1 MMPLS
6 PSQLQSP
13 SATSPL
19 ATALSAC
26 RGAFIAIGVFSGVIN
41 VLLLTGSL
49 YMLQVYDRVLPSRS
63 VPTLVALSVLVIG
76 LYAFQGFLEW
86 IRGRM
91 LTRIGR
97 SLDEALSSQ
106 VYEAIVALPLRVRSS
121 GDGLQALRDLDQVRL
136 FLSSVGPTAL
146 FDMPWMPLYMGLC
159 FMFHFWIGI
168 AALTGAG
175 ILVTLTLLTEALS
188 RRPTR
193 AAAGFGATRM
203 MLAEASRRNAE
214 VLRAMGMSR
223 RLLARWSAANA
234 KYMAAQE
241 GASDVAGGLGTASR
255 VLRMALQ
262 STVLAVGAYLTI
274 FQEATPGIIIASSI
288 LVSRALAPVELA
300 IAHWRNFVSARQGWT
315 RLSELMGRLTSGE
328 TPMALPAPS
337 ASLAVEA
344 VTIVPPGQQNAVV
357 QNLSFRLE
365 SGQGLGII
373 GPSAAGK
380 SSLARAVVGVWQPAR
395 GKIRLDSA
403 ALEQWPLEDLG
414 RHIGY
419 VPQDVELFDGT
430 VAENIARFEPD
441 PDPAAIVA
449 AAQAASVHELVL
461 RLPDGYETQIG
472 EGGATLSA
480 GQRQRLALARA
491 LYGDPFLVVL
501 DEPNSN
507 LDSEGDQAL
516 TRAILG
522 IRKRGGLVVVIAHR
536 PAALAGV
543 DLVLAM
549 ANGQAQAFG
558 PKEEVLR
565 KVLQS
570 PKVVTPMP
578 KVVVDAQGY
587 SS

>member
-1 MMPLS
+1 MPIS
-6 PSQLQSP
+6 PNQLQSP
-13 SATSPL
+13 SASPL

-26 RGAFIAIGVFSGVIN
+26 RGAFIAIGIFSGVIN

-63 VPTLVALSVLVIG
+63 VATLLALSLLAVG
-76 LYAFQGFLEW
+76 LYAFQGLLEW

-91 LTRIGR
+91 LARIGR

-106 VYEAIVALPLRVRSS
+106 VYEAVVAAPLRGRNS

-136 FLSSVGPTAL
+136 FLSSIGPTAL
-146 FDMPWMPLYMGLC
+146 FDMPWIPLYMGLC
-159 FMFHFWIGI
+159 FAFHFWIGI
-168 AALTGAG
+168 TALVGAA
-175 ILVTLTLLTEALS
+175 ILITLTLLTEALS
-188 RRPTR
+188 RKPTR

-203 MLAEASRRNAE
+203 MLAEASRRNSE

-223 RLLARWSAANA
+223 RLAARWSAANA

-241 GASDVAGGLGTASR
+241 GASDVAGGLGAASK

-262 STVLAVGAYLTI
+262 SAVLAVAAYLTI
-274 FQEATPGIIIASSI
+274 FQEATAGVIIASSI

-300 IAHWRNFVSARQGWT
+300 IAHWRNFVSARQGWR
-315 RLSELMGRLTSGE
+315 RLSELMGRLGPGE
-328 TPMALPAPS
+328 APMALPAPS
-337 ASLAVEA
+337 ASLTVEA
-344 VTIVPPGQQNAVV
+344 ITIVPPGQQNAVV
-357 QNLSFRLE
+357 QNLSFRME
-365 SGQGLGII
+365 RGQALGII

-380 SSLARAVVGVWQPAR
+380 SSLARAVVGVWQPSR
-395 GKIRLDSA
+395 GKVRLDNAS
-403 ALEQWPLEDLG
+403 LEQWPIDDLG
-414 RHIGY
+414 QHIGY

-441 PDPAAIVA
+441 ADPAAIVA
-449 AAQAASVHELVL
+449 AAQAAGVHELIL
-461 RLPDGYETQIG
+461 RLADGYETQIG

-516 TRAILG
+516 TKAILG
-522 IRKRGGLVVVIAHR
+522 VRERGGLVVVIAHR
-536 PAALAGV
+536 PTALAGV

-549 ANGQAQAFG
+549 ANGQSQAFG

-565 KVLQS
+565 KVLQT
-570 PKVVTPMP
+570 PRAVTPMP
-578 KVVVDAQGY
+578 KVVVDAKG
-587 SS
+587 

>member
-1 MMPLS
+1 MPLS
-6 PSQLQSP
+6 PNQLQSP
-13 SATSPL
+13 SANSSL

-26 RGAFIAIGVFSGVIN
+26 RGAFIAIGIFSGVIN

-63 VPTLVALSVLVIG
+63 VATLLVLSLLAIG
-76 LYAFQGFLEW
+76 LYAFQGLLEW

-91 LTRIGR
+91 LARIGR
-97 SLDEALSSQ
+97 SLDEALSSR
-106 VYEAIVALPLRVRSS
+106 VYEAVVASPLRARSS

-136 FLSSVGPTAL
+136 FLSSIGPTAL

-159 FMFHFWIGI
+159 FAFHFWIGI
-168 AALTGAG
+168 TALVGAA

-214 VLRAMGMSR
+214 VLRAMGMSQ
-223 RLLARWSAANA
+223 RLAARWSAANA

-241 GASDVAGGLGTASR
+241 GASDVAGGLGAASK

-262 STVLAVGAYLTI
+262 SAVLAVAAYLTI
-274 FQEATPGIIIASSI
+274 FQEATAGVIIASSI

-300 IAHWRNFVSARQGWT
+300 IAHWRNFVGARQGWR
-315 RLSELMGRLTSGE
+315 RLSELMGRLASVE

-357 QNLSFRLE
+357 QNLSFRMA

-380 SSLARAVVGVWQPAR
+380 SSLARAVVGVWQPSR

-403 ALEQWPLEDLG
+403 ALEQWPLDDLG

-449 AAQAASVHELVL
+449 AAQAAGVHELIL
-461 RLPDGYETQIG
+461 RLADGYETQIG

-522 IRKRGGLVVVIAHR
+522 VRERGGLVVVIAHR
-536 PAALAGV
+536 PTALAGV

-549 ANGQAQAFG
+549 ANGQSQAFG

-565 KVLQS
+565 KVLQT
-570 PKVVTPMP
+570 PRAVTPMP
-578 KVVVDAQGY
+578 KVVVDAQG
-587 SS
+587 

>member
-1 MMPLS
+1 MPLS
-6 PSQLQSP
+6 PAQLQSP
-13 SATSPL
+13 AASSPL

-26 RGAFIAIGVFSGVIN
+26 RGAFIAIAIFSGVIN

-63 VPTLVALSVLVIG
+63 VATLLALSALAIG
-76 LYAFQGFLEW
+76 LYSFQGLLEW
-86 IRGRM
+86 IRSRM
-91 LTRIGR
+91 LARIGR
-97 SLDEALSSQ
+97 SLDEALSGR
-106 VYEAIVALPLRVRSS
+106 VYETIIALPLRARSS

-159 FMFHFWIGI
+159 FAFHYWIGI
-168 AALTGAG
+168 TALTGAG

-188 RRPTR
+188 RKPTR

-203 MLAEASRRNAE
+203 MLAETSRRNCE

-223 RLLARWSAANA
+223 RLMARWSVANA

-241 GASDVAGGLGTASR
+241 GASDVAGGLGSASK

-262 STVLAVGAYLTI
+262 SAVLAVGAYLTI

-288 LVSRALAPVELA
+288 LVSRALAPIELA
-300 IAHWRNFVSARQGWT
+300 IAHWRNFVSARQGWR
-315 RLSELMGRLTSGE
+315 RLSELLGRLASGE
-328 TPMALPAPS
+328 TPMALPAPH
-337 ASLAVEA
+337 ASLGVEA

-357 QNLSFRLE
+357 QNLSFRMV

-380 SSLARAVVGVWQPAR
+380 SSLARAVVGVWQPSR

-403 ALEQWPLEDLG
+403 ALEQWSPDDLG
-414 RHIGY
+414 QHIGY

-430 VAENIARFEPD
+430 VAENIARFIPD
-441 PDPAAIVA
+441 PDPDAIIA
-449 AAQAASVHELVL
+449 AARAAGVHDLIL
-461 RLPDGYETQIG
+461 RLPDGYDTRIG
-472 EGGATLSA
+472 ENGATLSA
-480 GQRQRLALARA
+480 GQRQRIALARA
-491 LYGDPFLVVL
+491 LYGDPFLIVL

-522 IRKRGGLVVVIAHR
+522 VRERGGVVIVIAHR
-536 PAALAGV
+536 PTALAGV
-543 DLVLAM
+543 DLVLAI
-549 ANGQAQAFG
+549 ANGQSQAFG

-565 KVLQS
+565 KVLQTPRPPT
-570 PKVVTPMP
+570 PKVVGDM
-578 KVVVDAQGY
+578 
-587 SS
+587 

>member
-6 PSQLQSP
+6 PKQLQGMP
-13 SATSPL
+13 GASPL

-26 RGAFIAIGVFSGVIN
+26 RGAFIAIAIFSGVIN

-63 VPTLVALSVLVIG
+63 VATLLALSLLAIG
-76 LYAFQGFLEW
+76 LYAFQGLLEW

-91 LTRIGR
+91 LARIGR

-106 VYEAIVALPLRVRSS
+106 VYAAVVASPLRGRSS

-136 FLSSVGPTAL
+136 FLSSIGPTAL

-159 FMFHFWIGI
+159 FAFHFWIGI
-168 AALTGAG
+168 TALIGAV

-188 RRPTR
+188 RKPTR

-203 MLAEASRRNAE
+203 MLAETSRRNAE
-214 VLRAMGMSR
+214 VLRAMGMNGR
-223 RLLARWSAANA
+223 MAARWSAANA

-241 GASDVAGGLGTASR
+241 GASDLAGGLGSASK

-262 STVLAVGAYLTI
+262 SAVLGVAAYLTI
-274 FQEATPGIIIASSI
+274 FQEATAGVIIASSI

-300 IAHWRNFVSARQGWT
+300 IAHWRNFVGARQGWR
-315 RLSELMGRLTSGE
+315 RLSELMGRLASGE
-328 TPMALPAPS
+328 TPMALAAPS

-344 VTIVPPGQQNAVV
+344 ITIVPPGQQNAVV
-357 QNLSFRLE
+357 QNLSFRMV

-380 SSLARAVVGVWQPAR
+380 SSLVRAVVGVWQPSR

-403 ALEQWPLEDLG
+403 ALEQWPLDDLG
-414 RHIGY
+414 QHIGY

-430 VAENIARFEPD
+430 VAENIARFMPD
-441 PDPAAIVA
+441 PDPTAIVA
-449 AAQAASVHELVL
+449 AAQAAGVHEMIL
-461 RLPDGYETQIG
+461 RLPDGYESQIG

-522 IRKRGGLVVVIAHR
+522 VRERGGLVIVVAHR

-549 ANGQAQAFG
+549 ANGQSQGFG

-565 KVLQS
+565 KVLQT
-570 PKVVTPMP
+570 PRAVTPMP
-578 KVVVDAQGY
+578 KVVGDA
-587 SS
+587 

>member
-1 MMPLS
+1 MPLS
-6 PSQLQSP
+6 PNQLQSP
-13 SATSPL
+13 SANSSL

-26 RGAFIAIGVFSGVIN
+26 RGAFIAIGIFSGVIN

-63 VPTLVALSVLVIG
+63 VATLLVLSLLAIG
-76 LYAFQGFLEW
+76 LYAFQGLLEW

-91 LTRIGR
+91 LARIGR
-97 SLDEALSSQ
+97 SLDEALSSR
-106 VYEAIVALPLRVRSS
+106 VYEAVVASPLRARSS

-136 FLSSVGPTAL
+136 FLSSIGPTAL

-159 FMFHFWIGI
+159 FAFHFWIGI
-168 AALTGAG
+168 TALVGAA

-214 VLRAMGMSR
+214 VLRAMGMSQ
-223 RLLARWSAANA
+223 RLAARWSAANA

-241 GASDVAGGLGTASR
+241 GASDVAGGLGAASK

-262 STVLAVGAYLTI
+262 SAVLAVAAYLTI
-274 FQEATPGIIIASSI
+274 FQEATAGVIIASSI

-300 IAHWRNFVSARQGWT
+300 IAHWRNFVGARQGWR
-315 RLSELMGRLTSGE
+315 RLSELMGRLASGE

-357 QNLSFRLE
+357 QNLSFRMA

-380 SSLARAVVGVWQPAR
+380 SSLARAVVGVWQPSR

-403 ALEQWPLEDLG
+403 ALEQWPLDDLG

-449 AAQAASVHELVL
+449 AAQAAGVHELIL
-461 RLPDGYETQIG
+461 RLADGYETQIG

-522 IRKRGGLVVVIAHR
+522 VRERGGLVVVIAHR
-536 PAALAGV
+536 PTALAGV

-549 ANGQAQAFG
+549 ANGQSQAFG

-565 KVLQS
+565 KVLQT
-570 PKVVTPMP
+570 PRAVTPMP
-578 KVVVDAQGY
+578 KVVVDAQG
-587 SS
+587 

>member
-1 MMPLS
+1 
-6 PSQLQSP
+6 
-13 SATSPL
+13 
-19 ATALSAC
+19 
-26 RGAFIAIGVFSGVIN
+26 
-41 VLLLTGSL
+41 
-49 YMLQVYDRVLPSRS
+49 
-63 VPTLVALSVLVIG
+63 
-76 LYAFQGFLEW
+76 
-86 IRGRM
+86 
-91 LTRIGR
+91 
-97 SLDEALSSQ
+97 
-106 VYEAIVALPLRVRSS
+106 
-121 GDGLQALRDLDQVRL
+121 
-136 FLSSVGPTAL
+136 
-146 FDMPWMPLYMGLC
+146 
-159 FMFHFWIGI
+159 
-168 AALTGAG
+168 
-175 ILVTLTLLTEALS
+175 
-188 RRPTR
+188 
-193 AAAGFGATRM
+193 
-203 MLAEASRRNAE
+203 
-214 VLRAMGMSR
+214 
-223 RLLARWSAANA
+223 
-234 KYMAAQE
+234 
-241 GASDVAGGLGTASR
+241 
-255 VLRMALQ
+255 MALQ
-262 STVLAVGAYLTI
+262 SAVLAVGAYLTI

-300 IAHWRNFVSARQGWT
+300 IANWRNFVAARQGWR
-315 RLSELMGRLTSGE
+315 RLSELMGRLASGE

-344 VTIVPPGQQNAVV
+344 VSIVPPGQQNAVV

-430 VAENIARFEPD
+430 VAENIARFAPD
-441 PDPAAIVA
+441 PDPTTIVA
-449 AAQAASVHELVL
+449 AAQAAGVHELVL

-472 EGGATLSA
+472 EAGATLSA

-507 LDSEGDQAL
+507 LDSDGDQAL

-549 ANGQAQAFG
+549 ANGQSQAFG

-565 KVLQS
+565 KVLQ
-570 PKVVTPMP
+570 TPRAVPPVP
-578 KVVVDAQGY
+578 KVVVDAQG
-587 SS
+587 